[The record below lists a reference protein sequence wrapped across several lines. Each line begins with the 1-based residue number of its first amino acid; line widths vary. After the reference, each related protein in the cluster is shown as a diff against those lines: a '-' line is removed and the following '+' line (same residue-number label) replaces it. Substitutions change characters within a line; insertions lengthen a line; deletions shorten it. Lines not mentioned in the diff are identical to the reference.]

1 MRILKLAFYG
11 FAAYGVVSLVQRIR
25 TRAELH
31 GGIGSSYADPS
42 VMIIEE
48 VEVVPVDVGIADVDP
63 EGLTQFGEGID
74 PEATQAAH
82 SDVRDQRERMPY
94 PGKNIP

>member
-1 MRILKLAFYG
+1 MRILKFALYG
-11 FAAYGVVSLVQRIR
+11 LAAYGVVSLVQRIR
-25 TRAELH
+25 TRVELH
-31 GGIGSSYADPS
+31 GGIGASYVDPTIA
-42 VMIIEE
+42 IIEE
-48 VEVVPVDVGIADVDP
+48 VEIIPVDVGIADVDP

-94 PGKNIP
+94 PGKNMP